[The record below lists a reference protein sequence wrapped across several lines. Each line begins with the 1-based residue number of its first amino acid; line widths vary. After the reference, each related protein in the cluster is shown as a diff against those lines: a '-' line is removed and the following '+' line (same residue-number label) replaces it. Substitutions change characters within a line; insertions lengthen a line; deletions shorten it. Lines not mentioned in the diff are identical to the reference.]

1 MARRMSPQP
10 SAVAEAIARH
20 KAAQAAHDAAPD
32 DSDETMDPLFDV
44 FDAATRAL
52 EELGKTPCA
61 SDAEFIEKLRYLL
74 PQETR
79 QSGALHFGLEYGS
92 ILVAVAT
99 HLGELGGD
107 A

>member
-44 FDAATRAL
+44 ATRAL

>member
-32 DSDETMDPLFDV
+32 DSDETMDPL

>member
-32 DSDETMDPLFDV
+32 DSDETMDPLFDS
-44 FDAATRAL
+44 ATRAL